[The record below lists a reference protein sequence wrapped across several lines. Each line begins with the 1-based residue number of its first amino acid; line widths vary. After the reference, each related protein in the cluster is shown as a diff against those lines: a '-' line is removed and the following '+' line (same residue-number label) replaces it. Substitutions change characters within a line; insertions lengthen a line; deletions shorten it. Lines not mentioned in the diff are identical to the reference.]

1 MAARSKGGR
10 TSSGAAKLKAEL
22 DATRADLDAAQATSR
37 AKTAFL
43 ATVSHELRTP
53 LNGIIGFAEMIS
65 REQLGAIA
73 EKRYPAYANDIVTS
87 ARRLLHVLSDIL
99 DMARLESGRA
109 EVIRDTV
116 ALADIVEEALVL
128 LRERAAGE
136 SPPIQVEISADF
148 PLLWTDRRHLRQIV
162 VNLLANA
169 VAFTEK
175 GGRVSL
181 AGRIAPGGE
190 IELEIADSGIGMS
203 HEEVKR
209 AVTRFGQAEDG
220 LAARRH
226 QGIGLGLPLAR
237 SLTELLGGTM
247 RITSARGHGTTI
259 VLAFP
264 PERMREGA
272 FVWAKPPDRMA
283 ERARRL
289 AAEADKA

>member
-10 TSSGAAKLKAEL
+10 TNSGAAKLRAEL
-22 DATRADLDAAQATSR
+22 VAARADLDEAQAASR

-53 LNGIIGFAEMIS
+53 LNGIIGFAEMIAL
-65 REQLGAIA
+65 EQVGAIA
-73 EKRYPAYANDIVTS
+73 DKRYPAYANDIVTS

-116 ALADIVEEALVL
+116 ALADIVEESLVL
-128 LRERAAGE
+128 VHERANGE
-136 SPPIQVEISADF
+136 SPPIQVEISTDF
-148 PLLWTDRRHLRQIV
+148 PLLWTDRGHMRQIV
-162 VNLLANA
+162 VNLLSNA

-181 AGRIAPGGE
+181 EGRIAANGE

-203 HEEVKR
+203 PEDIKR
-209 AVTRFGQAEDG
+209 AVTRFGQVEDG
-220 LAARRH
+220 LARRH

-247 RITSARGHGTTI
+247 RITSARGHGTTV
-259 VLAFP
+259 VLVFP
-264 PERMREGA
+264 PDRMREGA

-289 AAEADKA
+289 AEQADKA